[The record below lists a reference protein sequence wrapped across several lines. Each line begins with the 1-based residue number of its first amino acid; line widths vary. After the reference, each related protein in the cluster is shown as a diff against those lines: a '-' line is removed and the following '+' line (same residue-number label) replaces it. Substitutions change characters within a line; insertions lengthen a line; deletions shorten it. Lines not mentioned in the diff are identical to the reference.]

1 MSTVYSSHSFHSY
14 KKIDE
19 YFHRTKPMRGSKGR
33 VVPLTARRKND
44 GRAEYIGGD
53 YHCYLSRMAIKK
65 SIVIYKADGRILICP
80 RGLPSSD
87 CFTLID
93 NLLNPYWMVT
103 CYDRHRLVLVD
114 ERTGKCY
121 PLADTVTIG
130 ADGQIQNPKPFTRHI
145 LKRKEMNKIRAKH
158 IDLFELI
165 RVTGELTNSPNP
177 IPKELKEDFIK
188 FKANPFDYLGS
199 DDAEKRAMGI
209 SFCVNQCYR
218 HSYCGHEWLD
228 LRFDAKFF
236 KQYFEYILKH
246 RYKDI
251 LFEVVTSEV
260 GRYLGDPNIE
270 FFADDMSND
279 WE

>member
-1 MSTVYSSHSFHSY
+1 
-14 KKIDE
+14 
-19 YFHRTKPMRGSKGR
+19 
-33 VVPLTARRKND
+33 
-44 GRAEYIGGD
+44 
-53 YHCYLSRMAIKK
+53 MALKK

-165 RVTGELTNSPNP
+165 RVTGELTAEYPSHN
-177 IPKELKEDFIK
+177 ELTEDFIK

-209 SFCVNQCYR
+209 KFCVKQCYR
-218 HSYCGHEWLD
+218 RRYCG
-228 LRFDAKFF
+228 FDAKFF

-270 FFADDMSND
+270 FFRDDMSND